1 LTIGRRALAVAIALL
16 LAAQVIRNAAVGA
29 LAPINPQA
37 VRGIWPGHPDV
48 ALSLGMIEIAAAARR
63 GGAVERPEF
72 EMIDAAATKAPLAP
86 EPFLVRGVQA
96 QLAGDG
102 KLAERAFQA
111 AEWRDPRS
119 LPARYFLADHY
130 LRSGNVQ
137 GGLLEFATL
146 ARLAP
151 SGILSVTPFVASYA
165 RDSSRW
171 PQIRMLFRAE
181 PELQEMTLEA
191 MAADPANST
200 SILALADRAHR
211 SAASPWLPRLLA
223 ALVAHGEYGKAR
235 IIWAEVAGVRPKTGE
250 LLFDSDFSE
259 DAPPPP
265 FNWAL
270 TSSTVGLAERQ
281 SGGRLHVIYYGQ
293 EDGVLASQL
302 LVLMPGRYRLA
313 MRVVGSP
320 PQKSS
325 LRWSVACANAQT
337 PLASFGLDSLVGRPW
352 IFIVPV
358 GCGAQRLDLA
368 GSSSD
373 IAEQVEVTITGLSLT
388 KVGANG

>member
-1 LTIGRRALAVAIALL
+1 VSIALL

-48 ALSLGMIEIAAAARR
+48 ALALGMIEIAAAARR
-63 GGAVERPEF
+63 GEAVERPVF
-72 EMIDAAATKAPLAP
+72 EMIDVAATKAPLAP

-130 LRSGNVQ
+130 LRSGNVRE
-137 GGLLEFATL
+137 GLVEFAAL

-151 SGILSVTPFVASYA
+151 GGIISVSPFVASYA
-165 RDSSRW
+165 RVSSRW
-171 PQIRMLFRAE
+171 PQIRTLFRAE

-200 SILALADRAHR
+200 AILALADRAHR

-235 IIWAEVAGVRPKTGE
+235 IIWTEVAGVRQKTGE
-250 LLFDSDFSE
+250 LLFDSGFSE

-281 SGGRLHVIYYGQ
+281 PGGRLHVIFYGHD
-293 EDGVLASQL
+293 DGFLASQML
-302 LVLMPGRYRLA
+302 LLQPGAYALSMHVLGDQVRTRALN
-313 MRVVGSP
+313 
-320 PQKSS
+320 
-325 LRWSVACANAQT
+325 WSIWCDKAAA
-337 PLASFGLDSLVGRPW
+337 PIASVRLDS
-352 IFIVPV
+352 
-358 GCGAQRLDLA
+358 
-368 GSSSD
+368 
-373 IAEQVEVTITGLSLT
+373 
-388 KVGANG
+388 